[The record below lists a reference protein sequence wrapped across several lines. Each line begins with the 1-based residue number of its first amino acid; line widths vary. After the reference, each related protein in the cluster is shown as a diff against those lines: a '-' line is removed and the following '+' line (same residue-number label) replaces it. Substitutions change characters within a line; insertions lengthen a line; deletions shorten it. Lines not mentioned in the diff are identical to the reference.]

1 MLTSSRKIFLRRKLN
16 LSTQIRHL
24 RHTTIS
30 LHFNCNFLAKL
41 EDFAKH
47 FYFLPL
53 LCPFRK
59 WVHTYLI
66 LSLINVWY
74 FNIILVNKIFHLYL
88 IWIQNFFTLN
98 LRFGKWYEFFFPGN
112 DILLVKSASQPSTS
126 IRWWILITKTP
137 EKKSPESAFIIF
149 LLSAFVKIMQQ
160 KTYVIFWCEKMILAS
175 NLLNS
180 TYFVTWFLQKQKKRD
195 EKSWTITLDFF
206 WDFFA
211 SD

>member
-1 MLTSSRKIFLRRKLN
+1 MQFPSKIGRFRQTLL
-16 LSTQIRHL
+16 LPA
-24 RHTTIS
+24 
-30 LHFNCNFLAKL
+30 LAL
-41 EDFAKH
+41 
-47 FYFLPL
+47 
-53 LCPFRK
+53 PFRK

-126 IRWWILITKTP
+126 MQWWILITKTP

-180 TYFVTWFLQKQKKRD
+180 TYFVTWFLQKQKKEMRND
-195 EKSWTITLDFF
+195 EWFYYGRF
-206 WDFFA
+206 WWDFFV